1 MSNTDNIDWGS
12 FTFSYSKT
20 DYNVRCTFKDGKWGE
35 IEVTQDDTITLHM
48 AATCLHYGQEVFEGC
63 KAYMGK
69 DGRIRI
75 FRVRDNAK
83 RLAMSAQ
90 GILMQPVP
98 EDLFVEMAKKLIQL
112 NKRWVPPYG
121 SGASLYLRP
130 VEIGI
135 TPRVGVNPATE
146 YMIVM
151 FSMPVG
157 PYFKEGIKP
166 TKVQISRD
174 CDRAAPLGT
183 GCWKVGGNYA
193 AGMRATAQA
202 QANGYSA
209 ALFLDAT
216 EHKYIDE
223 CGPANFFM
231 IKDGKYVTPK
241 SKSILPSITNN
252 SIQHIARDMGIE
264 VEVRPIPVEELAT
277 AQEVAECGTG
287 AVIAPIKEIY
297 DPGTDTHYHY
307 CPDGNVGPVCKSIY
321 DRLCAIQ
328 NGDYP
333 DTHDWITFVE

>member
-151 FSMPVG
+151 FAMPVG

-166 TKVQISRD
+166 TKV
-174 CDRAAPLGT
+174 
-183 GCWKVGGNYA
+183 
-193 AGMRATAQA
+193 
-202 QANGYSA
+202 
-209 ALFLDAT
+209 
-216 EHKYIDE
+216 
-223 CGPANFFM
+223 
-231 IKDGKYVTPK
+231 
-241 SKSILPSITNN
+241 
-252 SIQHIARDMGIE
+252 
-264 VEVRPIPVEELAT
+264 
-277 AQEVAECGTG
+277 
-287 AVIAPIKEIY
+287 
-297 DPGTDTHYHY
+297 
-307 CPDGNVGPVCKSIY
+307 
-321 DRLCAIQ
+321 
-328 NGDYP
+328 
-333 DTHDWITFVE
+333 